1 MSGDVAGA
9 AMGQQGAAEQS
20 SGQQSSGQQSSGQ
33 QGTVEPAG
41 GQEGAGPRPQD
52 AAEQAFGQQGAGP
65 QGAAEQAFG
74 QQSAGPQGAAE
85 QAAAGQ
91 QSAGPQGAA
100 EQAAAG
106 QQGAGPQGA
115 GPQGPA
121 EQGAMDSTIRQ
132 GIEELSRAGWQVPWP
147 ESPISGTGPQERAEL
162 EVAFATAMRRTGS
175 LMQLMGQAAADR
187 IGINSTDLNCLNIL
201 SFSGHMTA
209 GELAKAT
216 GLTTA
221 SITGVIDR
229 LEEAGFVRR
238 ERDPHDRRRVVVR
251 LSLDKAV
258 KEVASV
264 FVPMLRDWR
273 EMAARYSDDELRLI
287 VDFYGRVEQ
296 VFRKHLIRLRDE

>member
-9 AMGQQGAAEQS
+9 AMGRQGAAEQS
-20 SGQQSSGQQSSGQ
+20 SGQQSSGQQ
-33 QGTVEPAG
+33 
-41 GQEGAGPRPQD
+41 
-52 AAEQAFGQQGAGP
+52 
-65 QGAAEQAFG
+65 GAAEPAAG
-74 QQSAGPQGAAE
+74 QEAGPQGAAE
-85 QAAAGQ
+85 QAARQAG
-91 QSAGPQGAA
+91 AGPQGAA
-100 EQAAAG
+100 G
-106 QQGAGPQGA
+106 QGVK
-115 GPQGPA
+115 
-121 EQGAMDSTIRQ
+121 DSTTRQ
-132 GIEELSRAGWQVPWP
+132 SLEELSRAGWELPWP
-147 ESPISGTGPQERAEL
+147 EPPASGIGPQERAEL

-187 IGINSTDLNCLNIL
+187 IGINNTDLNCLNIL

>member
-1 MSGDVAGA
+1 MSGDVTGA
-9 AMGQQGAAEQS
+9 AMGQQGGA
-20 SGQQSSGQQSSGQ
+20 GQASGQ
-33 QGTVEPAG
+33 QGSAEPAAEPENAVEPA
-41 GQEGAGPRPQD
+41 AGWK
-52 AAEQAFGQQGAGP
+52 GV
-65 QGAAEQAFG
+65 
-74 QQSAGPQGAAE
+74 
-85 QAAAGQ
+85 
-91 QSAGPQGAA
+91 
-100 EQAAAG
+100 
-106 QQGAGPQGA
+106 
-115 GPQGPA
+115 
-121 EQGAMDSTIRQ
+121 
-132 GIEELSRAGWQVPWP
+132 EELSRAGWELPWA
-147 ESPISGTGPQERAEL
+147 ESPTTVAGPRERAEL
-162 EVAFATAMRRTGS
+162 ELAFATAMRRTGS

-187 IGINSTDLNCLNIL
+187 IGINNTDLNCLNIL

-209 GELAKAT
+209 GELARAT

-258 KEVASV
+258 SDVASV
-264 FVPMLRDWR
+264 FAPMLRDWR

>member
-1 MSGDVAGA
+1 
-9 AMGQQGAAEQS
+9 MGQQGTAEPA
-20 SGQQSSGQQSSGQ
+20 SGQEGVAGPASGQEGTGQ
-33 QGTVEPAG
+33 QGT
-41 GQEGAGPRPQD
+41 
-52 AAEQAFGQQGAGP
+52 
-65 QGAAEQAFG
+65 
-74 QQSAGPQGAAE
+74 AE
-85 QAAAGQ
+85 QAAGQ
-91 QSAGPQGAA
+91 QDGAD
-100 EQAAAG
+100 QAAG
-106 QQGAGPQGA
+106 QQDGADQAAGQQRAADVTTPQS
-115 GPQGPA
+115 P
-121 EQGAMDSTIRQ
+121 
-132 GIEELSRAGWQVPWP
+132 EELSRAGWELPWA
-147 ESPISGTGPQERAEL
+147 ESPVSGTGTKERAEL

-201 SFSGHMTA
+201 SFSGQMTA
-209 GELAKAT
+209 GDLAKAT

-251 LSLDKAV
+251 LALDKAIQ
-258 KEVASV
+258 EVASV

>member
-9 AMGQQGAAEQS
+9 AMSQQSTAEQS
-20 SGQQSSGQQSSGQ
+20 SGQKSSGQPS
-33 QGTVEPAG
+33 TVEAAAG
-41 GQEGAGPRPQD
+41 
-52 AAEQAFGQQGAGP
+52 QAGAGP
-65 QGAAEQAFG
+65 QGAAEQAAG
-74 QQSAGPQGAAE
+74 QEGAGPPGAAEQVAGQAGAAPQGAAE
-85 QAAAGQ
+85 
-91 QSAGPQGAA
+91 
-100 EQAAAG
+100 E
-106 QQGAGPQGA
+106 
-115 GPQGPA
+115 
-121 EQGAMDSTIRQ
+121 GAMDSTIRQ

-147 ESPISGTGPQERAEL
+147 ESPTSGTGPQERAEL

-258 KEVASV
+258 SDVASV
-264 FVPMLRDWR
+264 FAPMLRDWR
-273 EMAARYSDDELRLI
+273 EMATRYSDDELRLI

-296 VFRKHLIRLRDE
+296 VFRKHLLRLRDE